1 MEKGPLVS
9 MLEEAWLVYT
19 VSYEK
24 ETSPLEVK
32 VVGILAVMFVG
43 ETAKREV
50 PESVML
56 KMLPVVS
63 PWAPMFRRTRSP
75 EAVVGEEGSQ
85 LKSNRRPVGR
95 AVEVDPMYIPVP
107 VVRELGRR
115 AMAEFPATPE

>member
-1 MEKGPLVS
+1 MDSAVRMEKGPLVS

-75 EAVVGEEGSQ
+75 EAVV
-85 LKSNRRPVGR
+85 R